1 MRPNS
6 QNSEAKVP
14 TMKNEKSPRFI
25 VFEGIDGAG
34 KTTQLD
40 LAEKALK
47 DAGIDVFRTAEPTSG
62 EIGKLLRRALSGEI
76 QKTPEELAL
85 LFTLDRVEHN
95 KEIEQA
101 LASGKTV
108 LCDRYYYS
116 TIAYQG
122 AAAGFDW
129 VKGMNLD
136 CTRIRTPDL
145 CIFLD
150 LSPDESIRRISA
162 RGEAAEIYETKA
174 QLINI
179 RDNFLNTLKT
189 LPNVKIIDASGSP
202 EEVAKKIKKVLGL

>member
-1 MRPNS
+1 
-6 QNSEAKVP
+6 
-14 TMKNEKSPRFI
+14 MKNNPRFI

-40 LAEKALK
+40 LAEKALR
-47 DAGIDVFRTAEPTSG
+47 DAGTDVFRTAEPTSG
-62 EIGKLLRRALSGEI
+62 EIGKLLRRALSGEL

-129 VKGMNLD
+129 VKGMNLS
-136 CTRIRTPDL
+136 CPKIRTPDL
-145 CIFLD
+145 CVFLD

-174 QLINI
+174 QLATI
-179 RDNFLNTLKT
+179 RQNFLNTLKA
-189 LPNVKIIDASGSP
+189 LPNIHVIDASGSP
-202 EEVAKKIKKVLGL
+202 DEVHEKIKKVLGV